1 MDDTTRAAKAALCF
15 SGTPDQHTEL
25 GEFGEFALADAV
37 GIMLAHSLRVAMK
50 TGDELHLRKGP
61 RLTPDDVA
69 LLQEAGIR
77 HVMGA
82 RLAPDS
88 IEENTAAERVAK
100 HLAGTNTVTRP
111 PHGGRGN
118 LHSTCTGILIIDA
131 PRIIE
136 ANRLDESIAI
146 GTLPPWSLVRT
157 GQVIATV
164 KIIPCAVPHALLE
177 TCCARLTP
185 APLHIAKL
193 QPRRAALIVTEL
205 PGLREKSLAST
216 IAVTRQR
223 LESLGSRLALE
234 LRCHHTTTAI
244 ESALHQARAAGCDL
258 ILISGAAGTKDRR
271 DLVPQAIIAVDG
283 QIERF
288 GTPVEPGNMLLLAR
302 LNHCPVLVLP
312 GCARSRRL
320 NGLDW
325 VLQRLLANLPLGPDE
340 FAAMGIGGLI
350 RHSPGIYPEP
360 ASDTDEPDNE
370 PVRPA
375 PRPAPSSPHVAI
387 LVMAA
392 GRSQRMGRQKLLQ
405 PFEGIPLI
413 QRAVQAACAARA
425 PTVQVVLG
433 SHADEIRPLIDATR
447 ATYTLNPDYTHGM
460 ASSLCH
466 GLCALPQE
474 VDAVLIMLA
483 DMPRINAHHLDQ
495 MIGFYEQHAQ
505 TAPIVVPVHAGR
517 RGNPVLWPRRLF
529 HEIMQLNGDQGARS
543 LLERH
548 ADEVLSLDVDDPAIF
563 LDIDTPHDLLD
574 QVRSLDHAEK
584 S

>member
-1 MDDTTRAAKAALCF
+1 MNDTTRAAKAALCF
-15 SGTPDQHTEL
+15 SGTPDKRTEST
-25 GEFGEFALADAV
+25 EFGEFSPADAV
-37 GIMLAHSLRVAMK
+37 GIMLAHSLRVALK
-50 TGDELHLRKGP
+50 TGDELRLRKGH
-61 RLTPDDVA
+61 RLTLDDVT

-77 HVMGA
+77 HVIGA
-82 RLAPDS
+82 HLAPDS
-88 IEENTAAERVAK
+88 VEENTAAERIAQ
-100 HLAGTNTVTRP
+100 HLAGTHTVTRP
-111 PHGGRGN
+111 PHAGRGN
-118 LHSTCTGILIIDA
+118 LHADCTGILVIDA
-131 PRIIE
+131 PRVIE

-164 KIIPCAVPHALLE
+164 KIIPCGVPHALLE
-177 TCCARLTP
+177 ACCAKLTP

-234 LRCHHTTTAI
+234 LRCHHSTTAI
-244 ESALHQARAAGCDL
+244 KSALHQARAAGCDL

-271 DLVPQAIIAVDG
+271 DLVPQAIIATGG

-375 PRPAPSSPHVAI
+375 PRPTPPPAPTSPHVAI

-392 GRSQRMGRQKLLQ
+392 GRSQRMGRQKLLE

-433 SHADEIRPLIDATR
+433 SHADEMWPIIDATR
-447 ATYTLNPDYTHGM
+447 ATYTLNPDYAHGM

-466 GLCALPQE
+466 GVATLPQE

-483 DMPRINAHHLDQ
+483 DMPHINAQHLDQ

-505 TAPIVVPVHAGR
+505 TAPIIVPVHAGR

-529 HEIMQLNGDQGARS
+529 QKIMQLNGDQGARH
-543 LLERH
+543 LLEHH
-548 ADEVLSLDVDDPAIF
+548 ADEVLSLDVDDPTIF
-563 LDIDTPHDLLD
+563 LDIDTPQDL
-574 QVRSLDHAEK
+574 LDHAEK
-584 S
+584 N